1 MDKEICTLVVSYN
14 KGSQHCHRVKH
25 KALDLEV
32 EAQDYKESRSGGLGD
47 VSQLLRVFLKDFA
60 LSSYLERQFYQS

>member
-1 MDKEICTLVVSYN
+1 M
-14 KGSQHCHRVKH
+14 KH

-60 LSSYLERQFYQS
+60 LSSYLKRQFYQS